1 MERGEIMIQ
10 KRLALILIPLILALT
25 ACNPTRNTPIATA
38 IPTPTPA
45 ATLTA
50 LPATATLSA
59 PTIPPTVVNPTLPA
73 SVPPTT
79 PAAVPTGPTLTFTPP
94 AAPQSGDMTLK
105 IFLVAINDNGSS
117 GKKIGCNDSLVG
129 VDVQV
134 PRTQAVLRAA
144 LTQLLALKDRDYGQS
159 GLVNA
164 LYQSDLSIQSLAIQN
179 GEAILQLSG
188 KLSSG
193 GVCDDPRI
201 IGQLEQTALQ
211 FSTVQ
216 SVTIFVNGKKIQDLL
231 SGRGG

>member
-1 MERGEIMIQ
+1 MVQ
-10 KRLALILIPLILALT
+10 KHIPCILILLILALT
-25 ACNPTRNTPIATA
+25 ACNPIGNTPVATA
-38 IPTPTPA
+38 ILTPTPA
-45 ATLTA
+45 ATLSIV
-50 LPATATLSA
+50 PATGTLSA
-59 PTIPPTVVNPTLPA
+59 PTIPPTAVPPTLPA
-73 SVPPTT
+73 PSTPTIPAATPTSPTT
-79 PAAVPTGPTLTFTPP
+79 TFTPP
-94 AAPQSGDMTLK
+94 AAPQSGDLTLK

-129 VDVQV
+129 VDMQV

-144 LTQLLALKDRDYGQS
+144 LTQLLSIKDRDYGQS

-164 LYQSDLSIQSLAIQN
+164 LYQSDLSIQALTIQN
-179 GEAILQLSG
+179 GEAIIQLAG

-216 SVTIFVNGKKIQDLL
+216 TVTIFVNGKKIQDLL